1 MADLTRANLT
11 EANLTGANLTG
22 ATLTGATLTGARLT
36 GATLTEADLTWA
48 NLSRANL
55 SRANL
60 FKATLTGATL
70 TGARLNWASHDLVS
84 AILFGAA
91 GDCEAKRQLAGLVI
105 ISRDWCWPAFASL
118 DLDIE
123 LRAWAVSVLATYI
136 QDGDTAPAI
145 LRRAAS
151 KEVA

>member
-1 MADLTRANLT
+1 MCIRDR
-11 EANLTGANLTG
+11 
-22 ATLTGATLTGARLT
+22 
-36 GATLTEADLTWA
+36 
-48 NLSRANL
+48 SRANL

-60 FKATLTGATL
+60 FRANLFKANLTGARLTGAT
-70 TGARLNWASHDLVS
+70 LNWASHDLVS

-105 ISRDWCWPAFASL
+105 ISRDWCWPAFAAL

-123 LRAWAVSVLATYI
+123 LRAWAIAVLAPNI